1 MAKEL
6 TNRQLSEILGYALER
21 AEKNINQSVDA
32 LEIERKRIE
41 TFKVN
46 TDSAERI
53 FKEADNNFKETLRA
67 YSSDLRKLQET
78 KPKWLQVK
86 DYLLIVSLFLL
97 VFISLGLAISFYL
110 KQSKLE
116 EENKNLNNIF
126 ERMDNF
132 YKENPKEK
140 EAFDKRLGVRSQGY
154 EPQVPNANLQ
164 NDQ

>member
-32 LEIERKRIE
+32 LESERKRIE
-41 TFKVN
+41 TFKVD

-53 FKEADNNFKETLRA
+53 FKEADNNFKETLRV

-116 EENKNLNNIF
+116 EENKKLNNVVNNISKFFREHPNEKTTF
-126 ERMDNF
+126 EEW
-132 YKENPKEK
+132 KK
-140 EAFDKRLGVRSQGY
+140 
-154 EPQVPNANLQ
+154 
-164 NDQ
+164 

>member
-32 LEIERKRIE
+32 LECERKRIE
-41 TFKVN
+41 TFKVD

-53 FKEADNNFKETLRA
+53 FKEADNNFKETLSA

-116 EENKNLNNIF
+116 EENNNLNNAVNNISKFFREHPNEKKTF
-126 ERMDNF
+126 EEWR
-132 YKENPKEK
+132 K
-140 EAFDKRLGVRSQGY
+140 
-154 EPQVPNANLQ
+154 
-164 NDQ
+164 

>member
-32 LEIERKRIE
+32 LDRERKRMEI
-41 TFKVN
+41 FKVD

-53 FKEADNNFKETLRA
+53 FKEADGNFKETLRS

-78 KPKWLQVK
+78 KPKRLQVK
-86 DYLLIVSLFLL
+86 DYLLIGSLFLL
-97 VFISLGLAISFYL
+97 VFISLGLPVSFYL

-116 EENKNLNNIF
+116 EENNNLNNAVNNISKF
-126 ERMDNF
+126 FR
-132 YKENPKEK
+132 ENPIEK
-140 EAFDKRLGVRSQGY
+140 KTFDEWNK
-154 EPQVPNANLQ
+154 
-164 NDQ
+164 